1 MIFNANDIK
10 EFLLEQGYLEWNGE
24 VVDRSTGN
32 TRKATKNDFDYS
44 GINSSTSLA
53 FTYRGNLEIKDL
65 TITNFHFITYSYD
78 SDVLGS
84 GETQRVDKNL
94 SQKWQKFLLKKYNE
108 EYAKML
114 FDWCIENM
122 AQIQEE
128 TNKRISEFSKEEKAK
143 ANKKINKYNEIALM
157 AMANLSSKDLNEL
170 N

>member
-1 MIFNANDIK
+1 MIFNLNDIK
-10 EFLLEQGYLEWNGE
+10 EFLLEQCYLEWNGE
-24 VVDRSTGN
+24 VVDHSTGI

-44 GINSSTSLA
+44 RINSSTSLQFNFKGTDFVQDA
-53 FTYRGNLEIKDL
+53 

-122 AQIQEE
+122 AQIQDE
-128 TNKRISEFSKEEKAK
+128 TSKRISDFTKEEKAK

-157 AMANLSSKDLNEL
+157 AMANLSEKDLNEI